1 MEQHDELRV
10 ERDALE
16 SQLLTLELA
25 IQDCWQRDAAA
36 PVDLLERVEVLL
48 GKLKT
53 VNSKLSDPGRPA
65 T

>member
-25 IQDCWQRDAAA
+25 IQGCWQRDGAA
-36 PVDLLERVEVLL
+36 PVDLLECVEVLL
-48 GKLKT
+48 RQLRT
-53 VNSKLSDPGRPA
+53 VNSKLSDLRRA
-65 T
+65 VT